1 MDEAITM
8 VHAEEVAEQS
18 FTRIS
23 DGQRQRVMLARAI
36 CQDTAILVLDEPT
49 SYLDIR
55 YKLDILNSIR
65 KLARERNIAVIMS
78 LHELDLVQKVSD
90 MVACVD
96 GTTVSHIGPPEEIF
110 QGSLVQKLYGI
121 EEKNFD
127 SMLGIMQMPGN
138 KAAPNVF
145 VIGGGGAAIPT
156 YYRLQREHIPFAAGI
171 LFEND
176 VEYPVATALASK
188 VITAKAFYPMEEAQ
202 LEEAKKILSKK
213 NCIRI
218 RGANEHNLKNVDV
231 DIPRDALVVFTG
243 LSGSGKSS
251 LAFDTIYAEGQR
263 RYMESLSSYARQFLG
278 QMEKPN
284 VEKIEGLSPAISI
297 DQKSTNRNPRST
309 VGTVTEI
316 YDYFRLLYAR
326 IGIPHCPNCGKEI
339 KKQSVDQMVDQIMA
353 LPEGTRL
360 QLLAPVV
367 RGRKG
372 RHEKVLE
379 RAARSG
385 YVRVRIDGNL
395 YELAENIQLD
405 KNIKH
410 NIEIVVDRLIVKPG
424 IERRLTDSI
433 ENVLNLSEGLL
444 FVDRVGSDEEMLT
457 FSQSFSC
464 PDCGVSIDEI
474 EPRSFSFNN
483 PFGACPECYGLGY
496 KMEFDSD
503 LMIPDRT
510 LSINQGAI
518 TVLGW
523 QSCQQPGS
531 FANAILQALAKEYH
545 FDLDTPF
552 GEYPQKIQDILL
564 HGTGGKEVLVYYEGQ
579 RGKGQYPIA
588 FEGLIRNVERRY
600 RETGSDATKQE
611 YETFMRITPCKC
623 CGGQRLK
630 KESLAVT
637 VSGKNIYEIT
647 AMSIRNLDA
656 YLKEMEL
663 TEQQHLIGDQVL
675 KEIRARVG
683 FLMDVGLDYL
693 SLSRATGSLSGGEAQ
708 RIRLATQIGSGLV
721 GVAYILDEPSIGLH
735 QRDNDKLLNSLKGLK
750 DLGNTLIVV
759 EHDEDTM
766 RAADYIV
773 DIGPGAGE
781 HGGEVIATG
790 TAEEIMKNKNSITG
804 AYLSGRI
811 KIPVPKERRKPTG
824 FITVK
829 GARENNLKNIDVKIP
844 LGIMT
849 CITGVSG
856 SGKSSLTNE
865 ILYKR
870 LARDLNRARCIP
882 GAHDDIEG
890 LEQLDKVIDI
900 DQSPIGRTPRSNPA
914 TYTGVFD
921 MIRDLFAATAD
932 AKARGYKKGRFSF
945 NVKGGRCEACSGDGI
960 IKIEMHFLPDV
971 YVPCEVCKGKR
982 YNRETLEVK
991 YKDKSIYDVLNMTVE
1006 EALTFFENV
1015 PSIKRKIQTLYD
1027 VGLSYIRLGQPS
1039 TELSGGEAQ
1048 RITELS
1054 KRSTGKTIYIL
1065 DEPTTGLHFA
1075 DVHKLVEILKRLSE
1089 GGNTVVVIEHNL
1101 DVIKTA
1107 DYIIDIGPEGGDK
1120 GGTVVAQGTPEEIAQ
1135 SPVSYTGKYVK
1146 KYLEN

>member
-1 MDEAITM
+1 MA
-8 VHAEEVAEQS
+8 A
-18 FTRIS
+18 
-23 DGQRQRVMLARAI
+23 
-36 CQDTAILVLDEPT
+36 DTT
-49 SYLDIR
+49 
-55 YKLDILNSIR
+55 
-65 KLARERNIAVIMS
+65 
-78 LHELDLVQKVSD
+78 
-90 MVACVD
+90 
-96 GTTVSHIGPPEEIF
+96 
-110 QGSLVQKLYGI
+110 
-121 EEKNFD
+121 
-127 SMLGIMQMPGN
+127 
-138 KAAPNVF
+138 
-145 VIGGGGAAIPT
+145 
-156 YYRLQREHIPFAAGI
+156 
-171 LFEND
+171 
-176 VEYPVATALASK
+176 
-188 VITAKAFYPMEEAQ
+188 
-202 LEEAKKILSKK
+202 KKHF
-213 NCIRI
+213 IRI
-218 RGANEHNLKNVDV
+218 RGANVNNLKNLSV
-231 DIPRDALVVFTG
+231 DIPRDKFVVFTG

-278 QMEKPN
+278 QMEKPD
-284 VEKIEGLSPAISI
+284 VESIEGLPPAISI

-326 IGIPHCPNCGKEI
+326 VGIPHCPKCGREI
-339 KKQSVDQMVDQIMA
+339 KKQTVDQMVDSIMSF
-353 LPEGTRL
+353 PERTKI

-372 RHEKVLE
+372 THAKLLE
-379 RAARSG
+379 QAKRSG
-385 YVRVRIDGNL
+385 YVRVQIDGNL
-395 YELAENIQLD
+395 YELSEEISLD

-424 IERRLTDSI
+424 IEKRLSDSV
-433 ENVLNLSEGLL
+433 ETVLDLAEGLL
-444 FVDRVGSDEEMLT
+444 MVDTMDGNIHN

-464 PDCGVSIDEI
+464 PDCGISVDEI

-483 PFGACPECYGLGY
+483 PFGACPDCLGLGY
-496 KMEFDSD
+496 KMEFDID
-503 LMIPDRT
+503 LMIPDKS
-510 LSINQGAI
+510 LSILDGAI
-518 TVLGW
+518 VVTGW
-523 QSCQQPGS
+523 QSCTNEGS
-531 FANAILQALAKEYH
+531 FSRAILDALAREYD
-545 FDLDTPF
+545 FSLATPF
-552 GEYPQKIQDILL
+552 EEYPEKIQDILIN
-564 HGTGGKEVLVYYEGQ
+564 GTNGHSVKVYYKGQ
-579 RGKGQYPIA
+579 RGEGVYDVA
-588 FEGLIRNVERRY
+588 FPGLIRNVEQRY
-600 RETGSDATKQE
+600 KETGSDTMKQE
-611 YETFMRITPCKC
+611 YESFMRITPCKTC
-623 CGGQRLK
+623 KGQRLK

-637 VSGKNIYEIT
+637 VADKNIYEIT
-647 AMSIRNLDA
+647 NLSIER
-656 YLKEMEL
+656 LKAFLADMQL
-663 TEQQHLIGDQVL
+663 SEQQQLIGRQIL
-675 KEIRARVG
+675 KEIRARVS
-683 FLMDVGLDYL
+683 FLSDVGLDYL
-693 SLSRATGSLSGGEAQ
+693 SLGRATGTLSGGEAQ

-735 QRDNDKLLNSLKGLK
+735 QRDNDRLLSSLMKLR
-750 DLGNTLIVV
+750 DLGNSLIVV

-766 RAADYIV
+766 RAADCIV

-781 HGGEVIATG
+781 HGGQLVAMG
-790 TAEEIMKNKNSITG
+790 TAEDLMKNEDSITG
-804 AYLSGRI
+804 AYLSGKL
-811 KIPVPKERRKPTG
+811 KIPVPSERRKPTG
-824 FITVK
+824 FLTIK
-829 GARENNLKNIDVKIP
+829 GAAENNLKNIDVKIP

-856 SGKSSLTNE
+856 SGKSSLINE

-870 LARDLNRARCIP
+870 LARDLNRARVIP
-882 GAHDDIEG
+882 GKHKDILG
-890 LEQLDKVIDI
+890 TDQLDKVINI

-921 MIRDLFAATAD
+921 QIRDLFAATAD
-932 AKARGYKKGRFSF
+932 AKAKGYKKGRFSF

-1048 RITELS
+1048 RIKLATELS

-1120 GGTVVAQGTPEEIAQ
+1120 GGTVVALGTPEEVAQ

-1146 KYLEN
+1146 KYLK